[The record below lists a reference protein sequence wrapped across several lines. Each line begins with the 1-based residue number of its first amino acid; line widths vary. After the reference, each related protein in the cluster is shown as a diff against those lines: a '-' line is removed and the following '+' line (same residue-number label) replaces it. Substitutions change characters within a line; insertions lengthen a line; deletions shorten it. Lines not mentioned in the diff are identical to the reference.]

1 MKKELRE
8 MASDQSPNSATNYPV
23 PLLVTLDEKVR
34 VRVES
39 TYNYGSFYSLPYC
52 CMIL

>member
-1 MKKELRE
+1 
-8 MASDQSPNSATNYPV
+8 MARDQSPNPTLNSATNYPV

-39 TYNYGSFYSLPYC
+39 TYNYGSFYILPYC
-52 CMIL
+52 CMILCP